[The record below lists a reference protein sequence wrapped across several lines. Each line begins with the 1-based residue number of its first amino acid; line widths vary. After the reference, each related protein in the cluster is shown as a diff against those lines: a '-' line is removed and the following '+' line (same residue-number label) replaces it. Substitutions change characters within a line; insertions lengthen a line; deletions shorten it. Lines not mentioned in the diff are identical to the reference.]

1 MLRYKVIV
9 WIAGISLLL
18 ASCTDGSR
26 YVQALPKDAALVSSI
41 QLESLVGKAGLKG
54 DGSGLAWVN
63 QLKKT
68 VGDLGNLNSLVDN
81 IIKEPSESGLAL
93 DERLYI
99 FVGSHSSSAGV
110 LARVADEGKIDDLLC
125 LLKEQ
130 QICELLRDGE
140 GCKWT
145 TAGKFLIAYSD
156 VAFLIMFHP
165 QGGNPA
171 DLQHQAARLLRQDE
185 SEGFSASSDYA
196 KMHSAQGDIVTF
208 ASLNI
213 LPQSY
218 LTSLMMGVS
227 ADLNPQNIN
236 LLASLDFREGKA
248 VMDVQ
253 VFPVSEAMSRQI
265 QKFQDT
271 GEDIKGSFLD
281 CFPAN
286 TGLWIS
292 SNLNGEKLYN
302 LLNEIPMVNRKFR
315 HSMIP
320 LDFQSIFE
328 SIKGD
333 VALAFPDPLLSQG
346 FIAYAEVI
354 NRDFLQTFEDLKPL
368 FAMTGGQMKLMNQG
382 DNAYEFQASDGSVLG
397 LKRGPVILWFGVK
410 DNRFYVTNNESLIG
424 KKVLGL
430 SLRDAKWKSRV
441 DNKRIFAALNLSS
454 VLKEGDY
461 VAIDSPDS
469 QHIHIEWVMKKQ
481 DRNILQQMLHIAG
494 F

>member
-1 MLRYKVIV
+1 MWRYKVIV

-18 ASCTDGSR
+18 ASCSDGSR
-26 YVQALPKDAALVSSI
+26 YVQALPADAALVSSI
-41 QLESLVGKAGLKG
+41 QLESLVGKSGLKG
-54 DGSGLAWVN
+54 DGNGLALAG
-63 QLKKT
+63 QLKKAF
-68 VGDLGNLNSLVDN
+68 GDLGRLNSLIDKIV
-81 IIKEPSESGLAL
+81 KEPSESGLAL
-93 DERLYI
+93 DDKLYF
-99 FVGSHSSSAGV
+99 FVGAHFSSAGV
-110 LARVADEGKIDDLLC
+110 LVRVADEGKIDDLLD

-130 QICELLRDGE
+130 QICEPLRDGE

-156 VAFLIMFHP
+156 VAFLMMLHP

-171 DLQHQAARLLRQDE
+171 DLQHQAGRLLRQDE
-185 SEGFSASSDYA
+185 GEGFSASSDYD
-196 KMHSAQGDIVTF
+196 KMRSVQGDIVTF
-208 ASLNI
+208 ASLNV
-213 LPQSY
+213 LPHTY

-253 VFPVSEAMSRQI
+253 VFPVGEAMSRQL
-265 QKFQDT
+265 QKFQDA
-271 GEDIKGSFLD
+271 GDNIKGTFLD

-292 SNLNGEKLYN
+292 SNVNGEKLYS
-302 LLNEIPMVNRKFR
+302 LLNEIPMVSRKFR

-320 LDFQSIFE
+320 LDFQSVFE
-328 SIKGD
+328 SVKGD
-333 VALAFPDPLLSQG
+333 VALAFPDPLMSQG
-346 FIAYAEVI
+346 FIAYAEVT

-368 FAMTGGQMKLMNQG
+368 LAMTGGQMRLTNQG
-382 DNAYEFQASDGSVLG
+382 DDAYEFRASDGSALG
-397 LKRGPVILWFGVK
+397 LRHGPVIFWFGVK
-410 DNRFYVTNNESLIG
+410 DNRFYVTNNENLIG

-454 VLKEGDY
+454 VLKEGNY
-461 VAIDSPDS
+461 AVVDSPDS
-469 QHIHIEWVMKKQ
+469 QHIHVEWVMKKQ